1 MDANDKTNTIQLCF
15 GEVRHARVRPVAN
28 AFAYH
33 VYFLRLP
40 LRTLSQQSSQQA
52 REAQQTRWFS
62 RNRFNLLSFHDCD
75 HGDGKLPLTEWAD
88 ALLASQGI
96 HDADG
101 EIWLQTFP
109 RVLGYVFNPV
119 SFWFFHRKDGSLRAI
134 LCAVHNTFGEK
145 HDYLLDTGDIMPYG
159 LELQARKVFHVSPF
173 FPIRGDYRFRF
184 MHTPVDGTADERTVA
199 RIDYGD
205 DDGLLLKTSIS
216 GESAALTDARVTRA
230 FFLHPLMT
238 LGVVVKIHWQAL
250 RLWSKRIPFFSKPEP
265 PTHRISR

>member
-1 MDANDKTNTIQLCF
+1 MMNDKADTIQLCF
-15 GEVRHARVRPVAN
+15 GEVRHARIRPVAN
-28 AFAYH
+28 AFAYR

-40 LRTLSQQSSQQA
+40 LRSLARQSLK
-52 REAQQTRWFS
+52 TRWFS
-62 RNRFNLLSFHDCD
+62 HNRFNLLSFHECD
-75 HGDGKLPLTEWAD
+75 HGDGTTPLTDWAD
-88 ALLASQGI
+88 TLLASEGI

-145 HDYLLDTGDIMPYG
+145 HDYLLDTGEAMPYG
-159 LELQARKVFHVSPF
+159 IELHAIKAFHVSPF
-173 FPIRGDYRFRF
+173 FPINGNYRFRF
-184 MHTPVDGTADERTVA
+184 MRTQGEHSAGEQTVA

-205 DDGLLLKTSIS
+205 DDGPLLKTSIS
-216 GESAALTDARVTRA
+216 GESKTLTDGGVALA
-230 FFLHPLMT
+230 FFLYPLMT

-250 RLWSKRIPFFSKPEP
+250 RLWIKRIPFFTKPEP
-265 PTHRISR
+265 PTHRVSR